1 MRELKRDLPVGT
13 VTFLFT
19 DIEGS
24 TPLVAKI
31 GPRAFRDVLEHHNQL
46 IRDAVAAHHGV
57 DAGTAG
63 DSFLLVFQDAVSA
76 VAAAIDAQ
84 RALAAATWPAGAEVR
99 VRMGLHTGQG
109 IAGGDG
115 YVGLDIHRA
124 ARIAAAAHGG
134 QVLLS
139 EASRAASAQD
149 LPPGVGAMDLGQHDL
164 RGLAEPER
172 IYQLMIEGL
181 ASDFPPLR
189 SSTTPRTPL
198 PAQLT
203 TFVGRER
210 ELAEVTAMLQADRL
224 VTLVGVGGIGKT
236 RMMIQAAGPVA
247 RLRRHGACFVEL
259 APITGPGLVQ
269 AEVARALGVEQEP
282 GRPISDALVDFLRA
296 KDILLLLDNCE
307 HVIDAASELA
317 QRLLESCPTLQILAS
332 SREPLGI
339 GGETIF
345 TVPSLELPDA
355 LDPRSAV
362 DESGI
367 AQIGRVEAVRLFVDR
382 ARAVL
387 PAFGL
392 DSSNVSAV
400 VQICRRLDG
409 IPLAL
414 ELASA
419 RVAVM
424 SAKEIAARLGD
435 RFRLLTGGGRAAV
448 PRQQTLQAAIDWS
461 WDLLTDSDRRCL
473 RCLSVFVGG
482 WTLDAATAVTNSSD
496 AIEALDALGRLVAR
510 SLVFLDRSGP
520 TRYGMLETIRQYA
533 NAKLV
538 ESDEAEGALGR
549 HLAHYS
555 NLAAEAESALEGP
568 DMVAWLQR
576 LDPEAENLRAALGWA
591 FDSDAGAAIEMSLS
605 MRSYWR
611 LRSVGS
617 EGLERLDQAVDL
629 ARLLLPAEG
638 SPVGLERSIVLART
652 LATAAQ
658 AHALWADAIVAR
670 DWADEALVLARR
682 TGDERALSLALS
694 AAFLVAVFSSQ
705 LDGVDRA
712 AEALRDVAARQGD
725 WWSLVYVYWVA
736 AEIARHD
743 DPALA
748 MARVEEA
755 TDAARRSGN
764 PATIAF
770 AALARGAI
778 TSYVAGLADARPWF
792 EQAIAGYRAIGDR
805 RFEVIAQ
812 SDLAHAVRHG
822 GTLDEAEALYG
833 ETIREWLHLGNR
845 GALANQLESF
855 AYLAI
860 ARGYGSRAA
869 RLLGAAEALREVAGS
884 PMQAMGTEHED
895 YETAVA
901 QIREGPDR
909 ETVDAAWAEGRRLTA
924 EAAVEAAL
932 KGPAAGRRGL
942 WTGSGHVVD
951 TSAGP

>member
-1 MRELKRDLPVGT
+1 MRQSRPDLPLGT

-24 TPLVAKI
+24 TQLVARI
-31 GPRAFRDVLEHHNQL
+31 GPTVFADVLDRHNRL
-46 IRDAVAAHHGV
+46 IRDAAAAHDGV
-57 DAGTAG
+57 DAGTSG
-63 DSFLLVFQDAVSA
+63 DSFLVVFRNAASA
-76 VAAAIDAQ
+76 VAAATEAQ
-84 RALAAATWPAGAEVR
+84 RALAAAAWPAGAEVR

-134 QVLLS
+134 QVLMS
-139 EASRAASAQD
+139 EASRAAAAAD
-149 LPPGVGAMDLGQHDL
+149 LPPGVGVRDLGQHDL

-172 IYQLMIEGL
+172 IHQLVIDGL

-189 SSTTPRTPL
+189 SNTTPRTTL
-198 PAQLT
+198 PVQLT

-210 ELAEVTAMLQADRL
+210 ELAEVAAMLQADRL

-236 RMMIQAAGPVA
+236 RLMIQAALLVA
-247 RLRRHGACFVEL
+247 GLHRHGACFVEL
-259 APITGPGLVQ
+259 APITDPGLVET
-269 AEVARALGVEQEP
+269 EVARALGVQQEP
-282 GRPISDALVDFLRA
+282 GRAITDTVIDFLRA
-296 KDILLLLDNCE
+296 KDLLLLLDNCE
-307 HVIDAASELA
+307 HVIEASAKLA
-317 QRLLESCPTLQILAS
+317 QRLLASCPTLQVLAS
-332 SREPLGI
+332 SREPIGV
-339 GGETIF
+339 GGEAIF
-345 TVPSLELPDA
+345 RVPPLTLPEA
-355 LDPRSAV
+355 LDPHRAV
-362 DESGI
+362 DEPGLV
-367 AQIGRVEAVRLFVDR
+367 QIGEVEAVRLFVDR
-382 ARAVL
+382 TRAVL
-387 PAFGL
+387 PAFRL
-392 DSSNVSAV
+392 DGANVAAV
-400 VQICRRLDG
+400 VEICRRLDG

-424 SAKEIAARLGD
+424 SVREIADRLGD

-448 PRQQTLQAAIDWS
+448 PRQQTLQAAVDWS
-461 WDLLTDSDRRCL
+461 WDLLADADRRFL

-482 WTLDAATAVTNSSD
+482 WTLEAAEAVTDSSD
-496 AIEALDALGRLVAR
+496 VMEALDGLGRLVAR
-510 SLVFLDRSGP
+510 SLVVLDRAVP

-538 ESDEAEGALGR
+538 ASGEAEAARGR
-549 HLAHYS
+549 HLAHYWA
-555 NLAAEAESALEGP
+555 LAAQAESALQGP
-568 DMVAWLQR
+568 DMVAWLRR

-591 FDSDAGAAIEMSLS
+591 FQARAEAAIDMSLS

-617 EGLERLDQAVDL
+617 EGLDRLDQAVDL
-629 ARLLLPAEG
+629 ARSLLPAEG
-638 SPVGLERSIVLART
+638 SPRSLERSIVLART

-658 AHALWADAIVAR
+658 AHALWSDAIVAR
-670 DWADEALVLARR
+670 EWADEALAIARR

-712 AEALRDVAARQGD
+712 ADALRDVAARQGD
-725 WWSLVYVYWVA
+725 WWSLVHVYWVA

-748 MARVEEA
+748 RARVEEA
-755 TDAARRSGN
+755 TEAARRSGN

-770 AALARGAI
+770 AALARGDI
-778 TSYVAGLADARPWF
+778 TSYVAGLAEARPWF
-792 EQAIAGYRAIGDR
+792 DQAIAGYRAIGDR

-812 SDLAHAVRHG
+812 SDLAHALRHG
-822 GTLDEAEALYG
+822 GAFDEAEALYA

-855 AYLAI
+855 AYLAV
-860 ARGYGSRAA
+860 ARGHGSRAT

-901 QIREGPDR
+901 QLREGPDR
-909 ETVDAAWAEGRRLTA
+909 ETFDAAWAAGRRLTA
-924 EAAVEAAL
+924 DAAVEAAL
-932 KGPAAGRRGL
+932 EVSAA
-942 WTGSGHVVD
+942 
-951 TSAGP
+951 

>member
-1 MRELKRDLPVGT
+1 MRESRPDLPLGT

-24 TPLVAKI
+24 TQLVAKI
-31 GPRAFRDVLEHHNQL
+31 GPRAFRDVLERHNRL
-46 IRDAVAAHHGV
+46 IRDAVAAHDGV

-63 DSFLLVFQDAVSA
+63 DSFLVVFRDATSA
-76 VAAAIDAQ
+76 VAAAIEAQ
-84 RALAAATWPAGAEVR
+84 RALAAATWPAGAEVH

-124 ARIAAAAHGG
+124 ARITSAAHGG
-134 QVLLS
+134 QILMS
-139 EASRAASAQD
+139 EASRAATARD
-149 LPPGVGAMDLGQHDL
+149 LPPGVGVRDLGQHDL

-172 IYQLMIEGL
+172 IHQLMIDGL
-181 ASDFPPLR
+181 GSDFPPLR
-189 SSTTPRTPL
+189 SSTTPRTTL
-198 PAQLT
+198 PVQLT
-203 TFVGRER
+203 TFVGRRR
-210 ELAEVTAMLQADRL
+210 ELAEVAAMLHAGRL

-236 RMMIQAAGPVA
+236 RLMIQAALPVA
-247 RLRRHGACFVEL
+247 GLHRHGACFVEL
-259 APITGPGLVQ
+259 APIVDPGLVVP
-269 AEVARALGVEQEP
+269 EVARALGVQQEP
-282 GRPISDALVDFLRA
+282 GRAITDTLIDFLRA
-296 KDILLLLDNCE
+296 KDLLLLLDNCE
-307 HVIDAASELA
+307 HLIDAASELA
-317 QRLLESCPTLQILAS
+317 HRLLASCPTLHVLAS
-332 SREPLGI
+332 SREPLGV
-339 GGETIF
+339 GGEAVF
-345 TVPSLELPDA
+345 TVPTLGLPDA
-355 LDPRSAV
+355 LDPRRTV
-362 DESGI
+362 DQTGLT
-367 AQIGRVEAVRLFVDR
+367 QIGEVEAVRLFVDR

-387 PAFGL
+387 PAFTL
-392 DSSNVSAV
+392 DGANVTAV
-400 VQICRRLDG
+400 VEICRRLDG

-419 RVAVM
+419 RVAVL
-424 SAKEIAARLGD
+424 SVQEIADRLGD

-461 WDLLTDSDRRCL
+461 WDLLTEADRRFL
-473 RCLSVFVGG
+473 GQLSVFVGG
-482 WTLDAATAVTNSSD
+482 WTLEAAAVVTDSGDAMT
-496 AIEALDALGRLVAR
+496 ALDGLERLVAR
-510 SLVFLDRSGP
+510 SLVDLDRAGP

-533 NAKLV
+533 NAKLIA
-538 ESDEAEGALGR
+538 SGEAETTRGR
-549 HLAHYS
+549 HLAYFRA
-555 NLAAEAESALEGP
+555 LATQAESALQGP
-568 DMVAWLQR
+568 DMVAWLER
-576 LDPEAENLRAALGWA
+576 LDPESENLRAALGWA
-591 FDSDAGAAIEMSLS
+591 FQVEPEAAIDMSLS

-617 EGLERLDQAVDL
+617 EGLERLDQAVGL
-629 ARLLLPAEG
+629 ARSLWPAHGSPQTLEG
-638 SPVGLERSIVLART
+638 SVVLART

-743 DPALA
+743 EPALA

-792 EQAIAGYRAIGDR
+792 ERAIAGYRAIGDR

-812 SDLAHAVRHG
+812 SDLAHALRHG

-845 GALANQLESF
+845 GALANQLESV
-855 AYLAI
+855 AYLAL
-860 ARGYGSRAA
+860 ARGHGSRAA

-895 YETAVA
+895 YDVAVA
-901 QIREGPDR
+901 RLREGPDR
-909 ETVDAAWAEGRRLTA
+909 ATVDEAWAEGRRLTA
-924 EAAVEAAL
+924 DAAVESALAA
-932 KGPAAGRRGL
+932 PSAAERG
-942 WTGSGHVVD
+942 
-951 TSAGP
+951 

>member
-31 GPRAFRDVLEHHNQL
+31 GPKAFRDVLERHNQL

-63 DSFLLVFQDAVSA
+63 DSFLLVFQNAESAVS
-76 VAAAIDAQ
+76 AAIDAQ
-84 RALAAATWPAGAEVR
+84 RALAAATWPEGAAVR

-139 EASRAASAQD
+139 EASRAAAARD
-149 LPPGVGAMDLGQHDL
+149 LPPGVGAKDLGQHDL

-172 IYQLMIEGL
+172 IYQLMIDGL
-181 ASDFPPLR
+181 PSDFPPLR
-189 SSTTPRTPL
+189 SNTTPRTPL
-198 PAQLT
+198 PVQLT
-203 TFVGRER
+203 TFIGRER

-236 RMMIQAAGPVA
+236 RLMIQAALPVVG
-247 RLRRHGACFVEL
+247 LHRHGACFVEL
-259 APITGPGLVQ
+259 APITDPGLVQ
-269 AEVARALGVEQEP
+269 PEIARALGVQQEP
-282 GRPISDALVDFLRA
+282 GRPISDALIDFLRA
-296 KDILLLLDNCE
+296 KDMLLLLDNCE

-317 QRLLESCPTLQILAS
+317 HRLLEACPTLRILAS

-355 LDPRSAV
+355 LDPRTAV

-367 AQIGRVEAVRLFVDR
+367 AQIGGVEAVRLFVER

-392 DSSNVSAV
+392 DASNVSAV

-424 SAKEIAARLGD
+424 SVTEIADRLGD

-461 WDLLTDSDRRCL
+461 WDLLTAADRRFL

-482 WTLDAATAVTNSSD
+482 WTLEAAAVVTESRDAMD
-496 AIEALDALGRLVAR
+496 ALDGLGRLVAR
-510 SLVFLDRSGP
+510 SLVFLDRAGP

-533 NAKLV
+533 DAKLV
-538 ESDEAEGALGR
+538 ASGEAETVHER
-549 HLAHYS
+549 HLAYYQA
-555 NLAAEAESALEGP
+555 LAATAEPALQGP

-591 FDSDAGAAIEMSLS
+591 FQAQAEAAVDMSLA

-629 ARLLLPAEG
+629 ARSLSPAQG
-638 SPVGLERSIVLART
+638 SPRALERSIVLAKT

-670 DWADEALVLARR
+670 GWADEAVALARL
-682 TGDERALSLALS
+682 TGDQGALSRALS

-705 LDGVDRA
+705 LDGGDRA
-712 AEALRDVAARQGD
+712 ADALRDMAAREGD

-736 AEIARHD
+736 AEIARHA

-748 MARVEEA
+748 RARVEEA
-755 TDAARRSGN
+755 TEAARRSGN

-770 AALARGAI
+770 AALARGTI
-778 TSYVAGLADARPWF
+778 TSYVAGLAEGRPWF
-792 EQAIAGYRAIGDR
+792 DEAISGYRAIGDR
-805 RFEVIAQ
+805 RFEVVAK
-812 SDLAHAVRHG
+812 SDLAHALRHEDA
-822 GTLDEAEALYG
+822 LDEAEALYA
-833 ETIREWLHLGNR
+833 ETIKEWLHLGNR

-860 ARGYGSRAA
+860 ARGHGFRAA

-895 YETAVA
+895 YDTAVA
-901 QIREGPDR
+901 QLREGPDR
-909 ETVDAAWAEGRRLTA
+909 ESVDAAWADGRRLTA
-924 EAAVEAAL
+924 DAAVAAAL
-932 KGPAAGRRGL
+932 EEPAAGQRES
-942 WTGSGHVVD
+942 WTGPGHVVD
-951 TSAGP
+951 RSADP

>member
-1 MRELKRDLPVGT
+1 MREARPNLPLGT

-24 TPLVAKI
+24 TQLVAKI
-31 GPRAFRDVLEHHNQL
+31 GPKAFADVLDRHNRL
-46 IRDAVAAHHGV
+46 IRDAVAAHDGV

-63 DSFLLVFQDAVSA
+63 DSFLIVFRNAASA
-76 VAAAIDAQ
+76 VAAAIEAQ
-84 RALAAATWPAGAEVR
+84 RALAATTWPADAEVR
-99 VRMGLHTGQG
+99 VRMGVHTGEG

-124 ARIAAAAHGG
+124 ARIASAAHGG

-139 EASRAASAQD
+139 EASRAATAPD
-149 LPPGVGAMDLGQHDL
+149 LPPGVGVRELGQHDL

-172 IYQLMIEGL
+172 IYQLMIDGL

-198 PAQLT
+198 PVQLT

-210 ELAEVTAMLQADRL
+210 ELGEVTAMLQADRL

-236 RMMIQAAGPVA
+236 RLMIQVALPVA
-247 RLRRHGACFVEL
+247 GLHRHGACFVEL
-259 APITGPGLVQ
+259 APIGDPGLVEP
-269 AEVARALGVEQEP
+269 EVARALGVQQEP
-282 GRPISDALVDFLRA
+282 GRAITDTLIDFLRA
-296 KDILLLLDNCE
+296 KDLLVLFDNCE
-307 HVIDAASELA
+307 HVIDAASELT
-317 QRLLESCPTLQILAS
+317 QRLLASCPTLQILAS
-332 SREPLGI
+332 SREPLGV
-339 GGETIF
+339 GGEAIF
-345 TVPSLELPDA
+345 TVPPLGLPDA
-355 LDPRSAV
+355 LDPRTAV
-362 DESGI
+362 NEPGL
-367 AQIGRVEAVRLFVDR
+367 AQIGGVEAVRLFVDR
-382 ARAVL
+382 AGAVL
-387 PAFGL
+387 PAFRL
-392 DSSNVSAV
+392 DRANVSAV
-400 VQICRRLDG
+400 VEICRRLDG

-424 SAKEIAARLGD
+424 SVQEIADRLGD

-461 WDLLTDSDRRCL
+461 WGLLTDADRRFL
-473 RCLSVFVGG
+473 RRLSVFVGG
-482 WTLDAATAVTNSSD
+482 WTLEAAAVVTDSGDAM
-496 AIEALDALGRLVAR
+496 EALDGVGRLVAR
-510 SLVFLDRSGP
+510 SLVFLDRAGP
-520 TRYGMLETIRQYA
+520 TRYGMLETIRHYA
-533 NAKLV
+533 SAKLV
-538 ESDEAEGALGR
+538 ASGEAETARGR
-549 HLAHYS
+549 HLGYYRT
-555 NLAAEAESALEGP
+555 LAAQAESALQGP

-591 FDSDAGAAIEMSLS
+591 FQAEAEAAIDMSLS

-629 ARLLLPAEG
+629 ARSLLPTDE
-638 SPVGLERSIVLART
+638 SPRALERSIVLART

-670 DWADEALVLARR
+670 EWADEALAIARR
-682 TGDERALSLALS
+682 TGDERAVSLALS

-712 AEALRDVAARQGD
+712 ADALRDVAARQGD
-725 WWSLVYVYWVA
+725 WWSLVYVHWVA
-736 AEIARHD
+736 AEIVRHD
-743 DPALA
+743 DPTLA

-778 TSYVAGLADARPWF
+778 TSYVADLAEARPWF
-792 EQAIAGYRAIGDR
+792 DQAIAGYRAIGDR

-812 SDLAHAVRHG
+812 SDLAHALRHG
-822 GTLDEAEALYG
+822 GALDEAEALYA

-845 GALANQLESF
+845 GALANQLESI
-855 AYLAI
+855 AYLAV
-860 ARGYGSRAA
+860 ARGHGSRAA
-869 RLLGAAEALREVAGS
+869 RLLGAAEALREIAGS

-901 QIREGPDR
+901 RLREGPDR

-924 EAAVEAAL
+924 DAAVEFALGVPTAAE
-932 KGPAAGRRGL
+932 RG
-942 WTGSGHVVD
+942 
-951 TSAGP
+951 